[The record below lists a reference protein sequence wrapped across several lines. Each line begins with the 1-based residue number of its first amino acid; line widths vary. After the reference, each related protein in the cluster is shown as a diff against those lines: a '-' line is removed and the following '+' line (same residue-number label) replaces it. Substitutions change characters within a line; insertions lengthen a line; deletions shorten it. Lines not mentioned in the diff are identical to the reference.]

1 MTASQTYSF
10 TDVQASI
17 SGPGGSFSLGSG
29 VGNAEEGITIDM
41 IEDKNTMTI
50 GADGS
55 GMHSLHASKAARAT
69 VRLLKTSPANAMLSA
84 LYSFQQQSSALWGQ
98 NLITLGDIARGD
110 QITLRDVA
118 FARQAPVTYAKDGG
132 VVEWMFD
139 AIARD
144 DLIGSGS
151 PQLGAITLGV
161 AVPGLGGAGITIPL
175 PR

>member
-1 MTASQTYSF
+1 MVASATYSF

-17 SGPGGSFSLGSG
+17 SGPGAAFSLGSG

-69 VRLLKTSPANAMLSA
+69 VRLLKTSPASAQLSA
-84 LYSFQQQSSALWGQ
+84 LYNFQAQSSALWGQ
-98 NLITLGDIARGD
+98 NLITIGDIARGD

-118 FARQAPVTYAKDGG
+118 FAKQAPVTYAKDGG
-132 VVEWMFD
+132 IVEWIFD
-139 AIARD
+139 AITRD

-151 PQLGAITLGV
+151 PQIGAVSLGV
-161 AVPGLGGAGITIPL
+161 SLPGLGGAGISIPL
-175 PR
+175 P